1 VRPTITPITFIAGDT
16 ITFGNGLDIISDFE
30 AGTSGDKLDLDSS
43 SSAISG
49 IGVSTSSLV
58 SGTNYYLSGTFSGN
72 VFTISA
78 DGSGLDTLIIQGTGA
93 AFSSN
98 ASSVL
103 LSLVNSNN
111 LVAGNFI

>member
-1 VRPTITPITFIAGDT
+1 VSNTRLDRTAGPL
-16 ITFGNGLDIISDFE
+16 GDI
-30 AGTSGDKLDLDSS
+30 LDLDSS

-49 IGVSTSSLV
+49 IGVLTSSLV
-58 SGTNYYLSGTFSGN
+58 SGTNYYLSGSYSGN

-78 DGSGLDTLIIQGTGA
+78 DGSSLDALIIQGAEA

-103 LSLVNSNN
+103 LGLVNSNN
-111 LVAGNFI
+111 LVADNFI

>member
-1 VRPTITPITFIAGDT
+1 MEVSNTRLDRTAGPL
-16 ITFGNGLDIISDFE
+16 GDI
-30 AGTSGDKLDLDSS
+30 LDLDSS

-49 IGVSTSSLV
+49 IGVLTSSLV
-58 SGTNYYLSGTFSGN
+58 SGTNYYLSGSYSGN
-72 VFTISA
+72 VFTIST
-78 DGSGLDTLIIQGTGA
+78 DGSSLDALIIQGAEA

-103 LSLVNSNN
+103 LRLVNSNN

>member
-1 VRPTITPITFIAGDT
+1 MSNTRLDRTAGPL
-16 ITFGNGLDIISDFE
+16 GDI
-30 AGTSGDKLDLDSS
+30 LDLDSS

-49 IGVSTSSLV
+49 IGVLTSSLV
-58 SGTNYYLSGTFSGN
+58 SGTNYYLSGSYSGN
-72 VFTISA
+72 VFTIST
-78 DGSGLDTLIIQGTGA
+78 DGSSLDALIIQGAEA

-103 LSLVNSNN
+103 LRLVNSNN

>member
-1 VRPTITPITFIAGDT
+1 VSNTRLDRTAGPL
-16 ITFGNGLDIISDFE
+16 GDI
-30 AGTSGDKLDLDSS
+30 LDLDSS

-49 IGVSTSSLV
+49 IGVLTSSLV
-58 SGTNYYLSGTFSGN
+58 SGTNYYLSGSYSGN
-72 VFTISA
+72 VFTIST
-78 DGSGLDTLIIQGTGA
+78 DGSSLDALIIQGAEA

-103 LSLVNSNN
+103 LRLVNSNN

>member
-1 VRPTITPITFIAGDT
+1 VSNTRLDRTAGPL
-16 ITFGNGLDIISDFE
+16 GDI
-30 AGTSGDKLDLDSS
+30 LDLDYS

-49 IGVSTSSLV
+49 IGVLTSSLV
-58 SGTNYYLSGTFSGN
+58 SGTNYYLSGSYSGN

-78 DGSGLDTLIIQGTGA
+78 DGSSLDTLIIQGTGA

-103 LSLVNSNN
+103 LRLVNSNN
-111 LVAGNFI
+111 LVADNFI

>member
-1 VRPTITPITFIAGDT
+1 MSNTRLDRTAGPL
-16 ITFGNGLDIISDFE
+16 GDI
-30 AGTSGDKLDLDSS
+30 LDLDSS

-58 SGTNYYLSGTFSGN
+58 SGTNYYLSGSYSGN
-72 VFTISA
+72 VFTIST
-78 DGSGLDTLIIQGTGA
+78 DGSSLDALIIQGAEA

-103 LSLVNSNN
+103 LRLVNSNN

>member
-1 VRPTITPITFIAGDT
+1 MSNTRLDRTAGPL
-16 ITFGNGLDIISDFE
+16 GDI
-30 AGTSGDKLDLDSS
+30 LDLDSS

-49 IGVSTSSLV
+49 IGVLTSSLV
-58 SGTNYYLSGTFSGN
+58 SGTNYYLSGSYSGN

-78 DGSGLDTLIIQGTGA
+78 DGSSLDALIIQGAEA

-103 LSLVNSNN
+103 LRLVNSNN

>member
-1 VRPTITPITFIAGDT
+1 MSNTRLDRTAGPL
-16 ITFGNGLDIISDFE
+16 GDI
-30 AGTSGDKLDLDSS
+30 LDLDSS

-49 IGVSTSSLV
+49 IGVLTSSLV
-58 SGTNYYLSGTFSGN
+58 SGTNYYLSGSYSGN
-72 VFTISA
+72 VFTIST
-78 DGSGLDTLIIQGTGA
+78 DGSSLDALIIQGAEA

-103 LSLVNSNN
+103 LGLVNSNN